1 MRTVETVFPDQEVV
15 ELEVLQV
22 FPTFFVC
29 ADGTLV
35 EPDGTLIANPDAGE
49 ILYGHM
55 ELLPKR
61 PPAEQETEE
70 EEEEFAEAFRAE
82 AASRFDAALE
92 WIDPLVGKMPYGLW
106 TGGPVPSRSPAW
118 AIDRPPP
125 PRSYLARHR
134 IFCAGVPNLML
145 RFVGKRVP
153 TYGNPY
159 YDGGMVAYWS
169 YFEGFH
175 RPFNLHAVRRGD
187 LLLRRYRNVEDQGHV
202 AMSLGDG
209 ADALLL
215 QSYWSHGE
223 GLPGLNKLITASASH
238 AGYYYE
244 RIVRANNWINY
255 RGDEF

>member
-1 MRTVETVFPDQEVV
+1 METVETVLSDREV
-15 ELEVLQV
+15 ELEVLQA

-35 EPDGTLIANPDAGE
+35 EPDGTLIVNPDAGE
-49 ILYGHM
+49 ILYRHM

-61 PPAEQETEE
+61 PPAEEE
-70 EEEEFAEAFRAE
+70 SEEEFAEAFSAE

-92 WIDPLVGKMPYGLW
+92 WVNPLVGTMPYGLW
-106 TGGPVPSRSPAW
+106 TGGTVPSGSPAS
-118 AIDRPPP
+118 ATNAPPP
-125 PRSYLARHR
+125 SRSYLARHR
-134 IFCAGVPNLML
+134 IFCAGAPNLML
-145 RFVGKRVP
+145 RFVSKRVP

-175 RPFNLHAVRRGD
+175 QSFDLHAVRRGD

-202 AMSLGDG
+202 AVALGDG
-209 ADALLL
+209 ADARLL
-215 QSYWSHGE
+215 QSYWSHGD
-223 GLPGLNKLITASASH
+223 GLPGLNKQITVSTSH
-238 AGYYYE
+238 AVVHYE
-244 RIVRANNWINY
+244 RIVRVNNWINY

>member
-1 MRTVETVFPDQEVV
+1 MATVETSLLYREV
-15 ELEVLQV
+15 ELEVLQELPS
-22 FPTFFVC
+22 FLVC
-29 ADGTLV
+29 ADGALV
-35 EPDGTLIANPDAGE
+35 EPDGTLILNPDAGE
-49 ILYGHM
+49 ILYGHI

-61 PPAEQETEE
+61 PPAEQES
-70 EEEEFAEAFRAE
+70 EEEFAEAFGAK

-92 WIDPLVGKMPYGLW
+92 WINPLVGKMPYGLW
-106 TGGPVPSRSPAW
+106 TGGPVPSGSPAW
-118 AIDRPPP
+118 AINAPPP
-125 PRSYLARHR
+125 SRSYLARNR

-169 YFEGFH
+169 YFDGFH
-175 RPFNLHAVRRGD
+175 QPFDLHAVRRGD

-202 AMSLGDG
+202 AVALGDG

-215 QSYWSHGE
+215 QSYWSHGD
-223 GLPGLNKLITASASH
+223 GLPGLNKLITVRTSH

-244 RIVRANNWINY
+244 RIVRVNNWINY